1 MARIP
6 DESLERLKRE
16 VSLARLIET
25 QGLKLTSQGK
35 DLACRCPWH
44 EGDDTP
50 SCIVSP
56 KTNLW
61 HCFGCDAGGSV
72 IDWVMRRH
80 KVSFRHACELLVK
93 QHPALAAAPSTNT
106 LTATGKL
113 SAGKLRTAQ
122 SFSLA
127 TGDQELLDQVIDFY
141 HTTLKASPEAL
152 EYLEKRGL
160 GSMELIEHFR
170 LGYANRTLAYRLAPK
185 QYKAGAE
192 MRTALQRVGILRE
205 SGHEHFN
212 GSIVVPLFGAS
223 ADGAPRTVAGAYA
236 RKLLDNLRAGTP
248 KHLYLPGPHRGVF
261 NREGLEGQPE
271 VILCEA
277 LIDALT
283 FWAAGFRNVTSC
295 YGVNGMTDELLGA
308 LKSCGAQRIL
318 IAFDRD
324 EAGDRGAEA
333 VAKRLTAE
341 GLDCFRLLFPKGMD
355 ANAYACT
362 VKPAEKSLGVVIR
375 SAQWLGQ
382 GAKPAITHAVSVA
395 SDVSTV
401 NVIHDE
407 SPSDTIERAASI
419 ADVLPLAA
427 SSCAAPEVS
436 VEAESSLPLPE
447 PPAAAIPEPPEAE
460 PQPQADERQLLLV
473 FGERRYRVRGL
484 PTQLTEA
491 LKVNVLVTLIAAS
504 VDLGSAASEGAA
516 LHVDT
521 LDLYQA
527 KQRQMFAKCA
537 ATELRVDEHIIQ
549 RDLGR
554 LLLKL
559 EQLIEERAKA
569 AESPVPAPAAM
580 TATQTQEA
588 LAFLRDEHLIER
600 IIADVE
606 RVGLVGEP
614 QNALVAYLACISRK
628 LGSPLAVLIQSTSA
642 AGKSLLMDTV
652 LALVPP
658 EDRVHYSAMTGQ
670 SLFYLGETDLK
681 HHILAIAEEEGV
693 RQAAYA
699 LKVLQSQGELTIA
712 STGKDPATGM
722 LVTQQYRVEGPVM
735 LFLTT
740 TAIDVDEELVNRCL
754 VLTINESREQTRR
767 ILARQRSGRT
777 LAGLVATNEAENIRQ
792 RHQNAQRLLRPLAVV
807 NPYAEE
813 LTFLD
818 DRTRMRRD
826 HAKYLTLIEAITL
839 LRQHQREIKT
849 LRQGSAVIEYIEVT
863 LEDIALAN
871 RLAHEVL
878 GRSLDELPPQTR
890 RVLGIIETFVIERM
904 QQQALLRSDVRFT
917 RRELRHRCG
926 MSDAAIRVHLERLV
940 AMEYVRL
947 VTGKNGQRFEYE
959 LLFDGD
965 LNTSAPQRMGLIE
978 VEALRAAHSES
989 PSTMPTSQGQTPHLA
1004 PGLQGARA
1012 GLLGT
1017 SRSQESLENAG
1028 EIAVQGEIDGIEP
1041 ETARS
1046 GSASM
1051 NGHSRSAARAPVLSS
1066 LLAADRESVT
1076 VASAG

>member
-16 VSLARLIET
+16 VSLARLIEA
-25 QGLKLTSQGK
+25 QGVKLISQGK

-44 EGDDTP
+44 DGDDTP

-80 KVSFRHACELLVK
+80 KVSFRHACELLAK
-93 QHPALAAAPSTNT
+93 QHPALAAASSASTAPA
-106 LTATGKL
+106 TAVKL

-127 TGDQELLDQVIDFY
+127 AGDQELLDQVIDFY
-141 HTTLKASPEAL
+141 HTTLKSSPEAL

-192 MRTALQRVGILRE
+192 MRTALQRVGILRD

-212 GSIVVPLFGAS
+212 GSIVVPLFGNNRDDPA
-223 ADGAPRTVAGAYA
+223 ARPVVGAYA

-271 VILCEA
+271 IILCEA
-277 LIDALT
+277 LLDALT
-283 FWAAGFRNVTSC
+283 FWAAGYHHVTSC

-308 LKSCGAQRIL
+308 LKSCSAQRIL

-333 VAKRLTAE
+333 IAKRLTAE

-362 VKPAEKSLGVVIR
+362 VKPAEKSLGLVIR
-375 SAQWLGQ
+375 SAQWMGQ
-382 GAKPAITHAVSVA
+382 GEKPAVTTPAVRA
-395 SDVSTV
+395 
-401 NVIHDE
+401 IRDE
-407 SPSDTIERAASI
+407 GPTTAVET
-419 ADVLPLAA
+419 VLPLAA
-427 SSCAAPEVS
+427 SACAVLDGG
-436 VEAESSLPLPE
+436 VETESTPALPQ
-447 PPAAAIPEPPEAE
+447 PPAAAMPEPPEPE
-460 PQPQADERQLLLV
+460 PETQADERQIMLA

-491 LKVNVLVTLIAAS
+491 LKVNVLVTLTGAS
-504 VDLGSAASEGAA
+504 TEASAAPDGGA
-516 LHVDT
+516 LHVDA

-527 KQRQMFAKCA
+527 KQRQVFAKCA
-537 ATELRVDEHIIQ
+537 AAELRVEEHILQ

-559 EQLIEERAKA
+559 EQIIEERAKA

-580 TATQTQEA
+580 TAAQTQEA
-588 LAFLRDEHLIER
+588 LAFLRDENLIER
-600 IIADVE
+600 IMADVE

-614 QNALVAYLACISRK
+614 HNALVAYLACISRK

-642 AGKSLLMDTV
+642 AGKSLLMDSV
-652 LALVPP
+652 LALTPP

-681 HHILAIAEEEGV
+681 HRILAIAEEEGV

-777 LAGLVATNEAENIRQ
+777 LAGLVATSEAESIRQ

-807 NPYAEE
+807 NPYAED

-849 LRQGSAVIEYIEVT
+849 LRQAGAVIEYIEVT
-863 LEDIALAN
+863 LADIALAN

-890 RVLGIIETFVIERM
+890 RVLGMIEMFVTERM
-904 QQQALLRSDVRFT
+904 QHSAILRADVRFT

-947 VTGKNGQRFEYE
+947 VAGKNGQRFEYE

-965 LNTSAPQRMGLIE
+965 LNTSAPQQMGLIE
-978 VEALRAAHSES
+978 VEALRAAHPES
-989 PSTMPTSQGQTPHLA
+989 PSTTPTSQGQTPHLA
-1004 PGLQGARA
+1004 PRLQGARTA
-1012 GLLGT
+1012 LVGT
-1017 SRSQESLENAG
+1017 SQSQECLETLG
-1028 EIAVQGEIDGIEP
+1028 EIAVQGDIDGIEP
-1041 ETARS
+1041 ETTRR
-1046 GSASM
+1046 GSVSM
-1051 NGHSRSAARAPVLSS
+1051 NGHSRSDVARAPVLSS
-1066 LLAADRESVT
+1066 LLAADRDSAAVA
-1076 VASAG
+1076 ASAG

>member
-1 MARIP
+1 
-6 DESLERLKRE
+6 
-16 VSLARLIET
+16 
-25 QGLKLTSQGK
+25 
-35 DLACRCPWH
+35 
-44 EGDDTP
+44 
-50 SCIVSP
+50 
-56 KTNLW
+56 
-61 HCFGCDAGGSV
+61 V
-72 IDWVMRRH
+72 IDWVMRMH
-80 KVSFRHACELLVK
+80 KVSFRHACELLAK

-106 LTATGKL
+106 PTAAVKL

-122 SFSLA
+122 SFSLVA
-127 TGDQELLDQVIDFY
+127 GDQELLDQVIDFY
-141 HTTLKASPEAL
+141 HTTLKTSPEAL

-160 GSMELIEHFR
+160 VSMELIEHFR

-192 MRTALQRVGILRE
+192 MRTALQRVGILRD

-212 GSIVVPLFGAS
+212 GSIVVPLFGG
-223 ADGAPRTVAGAYA
+223 DGNDPATRPVVGAYA

-261 NREGLEGQPE
+261 NREGLEGQSE
-271 VILCEA
+271 IILCEA
-277 LIDALT
+277 LIDAMT
-283 FWAAGFRNVTSC
+283 FWAAGYRNVTSC
-295 YGVNGMTDELLGA
+295 YGVNGMTEELLGA
-308 LKSCGAQRIL
+308 LKTCGAQRVL

-324 EAGDRGAEA
+324 AAGDRGAET
-333 VAKRLTAE
+333 VAQRLTAE

-355 ANAYACT
+355 ASAYAGA

-382 GAKPAITHAVSVA
+382 GEKPAVTTHAVHAIRDETPTGTDEPTIAVE
-395 SDVSTV
+395 TV
-401 NVIHDE
+401 
-407 SPSDTIERAASI
+407 P
-419 ADVLPLAA
+419 PLAA
-427 SSCAAPEVS
+427 SACATVDVRVELEPSPALPELP
-436 VEAESSLPLPE
+436 AAALPESPDAE
-447 PPAAAIPEPPEAE
+447 PPA
-460 PQPQADERQLLLV
+460 QADERQVLLA

-484 PTQLTEA
+484 PPQLTEA
-491 LKVNVLVTLIAAS
+491 LKVNVLVTLTGAS
-504 VDLGSAASEGAA
+504 TGPASAASDGAA

-527 KQRQMFAKCA
+527 KQRQVFAKSA
-537 ATELRVDEHIIQ
+537 AAELRVEEHTIQ

-559 EQLIEERAKA
+559 EQVIEERAKA
-569 AESPVPAPAAM
+569 AESPVVAPVAM
-580 TATQTQEA
+580 TAAQTQEA
-588 LAFLRDEHLIER
+588 LAFLRDEALIER
-600 IIADVE
+600 IMADVE

-614 QNALVAYLACISRK
+614 HNALVAYLACISRK
-628 LGSPLAVLIQSTSA
+628 LRAPLAVLIQSTSA

-652 LALVPP
+652 LALVPA

-681 HHILAIAEEEGV
+681 HRILAIAEEEGV

-777 LAGLVATNEAENIRQ
+777 LAGLVATNEAEAIRQ

-807 NPYAEE
+807 NPYAED

-839 LRQHQREIKT
+839 LRQHQRDIKT
-849 LRQGSAVIEYIEVT
+849 LRQAGAVIEYIEVT

-890 RVLGIIETFVIERM
+890 RVLGLIEVLVTECV
-904 QQQALLRSDVRFT
+904 QQHSVLRSDVRFT
-917 RRELRHRCG
+917 RRELRNRCG

-947 VTGKNGQRFEYE
+947 VAGKNGQRFEYE

-978 VEALRAAHSES
+978 VEALRAAHPES
-989 PSTMPTSQGQTPHLA
+989 SSTTPTSQGQTPHLA
-1004 PGLQGARA
+1004 PGSQGARTA
-1012 GLLGT
+1012 LVGT
-1017 SRSQESLENAG
+1017 LQSDESPEKLR
-1028 EIAVQGEIDGIEP
+1028 EIAVQGEIDGIES
-1041 ETARS
+1041 ETARR
-1046 GSASM
+1046 GSVSM
-1051 NGHSRSAARAPVLSS
+1051 NSHSRNASRAPVLPS
-1066 LLAADRESVT
+1066 LLAADRDSVT
-1076 VASAG
+1076 VAASAG

>member
-6 DESLERLKRE
+6 DEALERLKRE
-16 VSLARLIET
+16 VSLARLIEV
-25 QGLKLTSQGK
+25 QGVKLISQGK

-50 SCIVSP
+50 SCIISP

-72 IDWVMRRH
+72 IDWVMRMH
-80 KVSFRHACELLVK
+80 KVSFRHACELLGK
-93 QHPALAAAPSTNT
+93 QHPALAAAPSANAAP
-106 LTATGKL
+106 TATGKL
-113 SAGKLRTAQ
+113 SAGKLRTTQ

-141 HTTLKASPEAL
+141 HTTLKSSPEAL

-192 MRTALQRVGILRE
+192 MRTALQRVGILRD

-223 ADGAPRTVAGAYA
+223 AEGAPRVVVGAYA

-248 KHLYLPGPHRGVF
+248 KHLYLPGPHRGVL
-261 NREGLEGQPE
+261 NREGLEDQPE
-271 VILCEA
+271 IILCEA

-283 FWAAGFRNVTSC
+283 FWAAGYRNVTSC
-295 YGVNGMTDELLGA
+295 YGVNGMTDELLAA

-324 EAGDRGAEA
+324 EAGDRGAE
-333 VAKRLTAE
+333 VLAKRLNLE

-355 ANAYACT
+355 ANAYACA

-382 GAKPAITHAVSVA
+382 GAKSALTHAVS
-395 SDVSTV
+395 DVSTES
-401 NVIHDE
+401 VIHDE
-407 SPSDTIERAASI
+407 SPSDPVERAASVEN
-419 ADVLPLAA
+419 ALPLAA
-427 SSCAAPEVS
+427 SSCAAPEMGIEIEPS
-436 VEAESSLPLPE
+436 PTLPE
-447 PPAAAIPEPPEAE
+447 PPAAAMPEPPESE
-460 PQPQADERQLLLV
+460 PQHQADERQINLT

-491 LKVNVLVTLIAAS
+491 LKVNVLVGLVAAS
-504 VDLGSAASEGAA
+504 ADAACAAPEGAA

-527 KQRQMFAKCA
+527 KQRQVFAKSA
-537 ATELRVDEHIIQ
+537 AAELRVEEHVFQ

-554 LLLKL
+554 LLLRL
-559 EQLIEERAKA
+559 EQVIEERAKA
-569 AESPVPAPAAM
+569 AESPVPPPAAM
-580 TATQTQEA
+580 TAAQTQEA
-588 LAFLRDEHLIER
+588 LAFLRDENLIER
-600 IIADVE
+600 IMADVE

-614 QNALVAYLACISRK
+614 HNALVAYLACISRK

-652 LALVPP
+652 LALTPP

-681 HHILAIAEEEGV
+681 HRILAIAEEEGV

-767 ILARQRSGRT
+767 ILARQRAGRT
-777 LAGLVATNEAENIRQ
+777 LAGLVATSDAESIRQ
-792 RHQNAQRLLRPLAVV
+792 RHQMHSGCC
-807 NPYAEE
+807 
-813 LTFLD
+813 D
-818 DRTRMRRD
+818 
-826 HAKYLTLIEAITL
+826 
-839 LRQHQREIKT
+839 
-849 LRQGSAVIEYIEVT
+849 
-863 LEDIALAN
+863 
-871 RLAHEVL
+871 RLA
-878 GRSLDELPPQTR
+878 S
-890 RVLGIIETFVIERM
+890 
-904 QQQALLRSDVRFT
+904 
-917 RRELRHRCG
+917 
-926 MSDAAIRVHLERLV
+926 
-940 AMEYVRL
+940 
-947 VTGKNGQRFEYE
+947 
-959 LLFDGD
+959 
-965 LNTSAPQRMGLIE
+965 
-978 VEALRAAHSES
+978 
-989 PSTMPTSQGQTPHLA
+989 
-1004 PGLQGARA
+1004 
-1012 GLLGT
+1012 
-1017 SRSQESLENAG
+1017 
-1028 EIAVQGEIDGIEP
+1028 
-1041 ETARS
+1041 
-1046 GSASM
+1046 
-1051 NGHSRSAARAPVLSS
+1051 
-1066 LLAADRESVT
+1066 
-1076 VASAG
+1076 